1 MDMLDEVSEVS
12 VQPDGKVKTKKPISD
27 DQTIREM
34 QAKELEESIAE
45 FLWAWKK
52 YIELRPDC
60 ATDLSSAA
68 SNIWWKTIDA
78 LALANS
84 RFKEAFILGY
94 RHPES
99 IAQFHKFKLK
109 MILGKRYQVDA

>member
-1 MDMLDEVSEVS
+1 MDILDEVSEVT
-12 VQPDGKVKTKKPISD
+12 VQPDGKVETKKLISAV
-27 DQTIREM
+27 QTIREM
-34 QAKELEESIAE
+34 RAKELEESIAE
-45 FLWAWKK
+45 FLWAWKR
-52 YIELRPDC
+52 YIELRPDY
-60 ATDLSSAA
+60 ATALNSAA
-68 SNIWWKTIDA
+68 SDIWWKTIDA

-84 RFKEAFILGY
+84 RFKEAFILGN